1 MDLLKRVIIN
11 HAIEG
16 RCAASKSKFGF
27 ISQCKEVINFNRD
40 GNVSGHKEPIQHC
53 TDKNCVHTQL
63 KFTKYTN
70 TEHYGH
76 CGHAWIKQITERTKE
91 VREGGKTSTIVLAP
105 K

>member
-16 RCAASKSKFGF
+16 WCAASKNKFGF
-27 ISQCKEVINFNRD
+27 ISQCKEIINFNRG
-40 GNVSGHKEPIQHC
+40 GNVSGHKEPILHC
-53 TDKNCVHTQL
+53 TETNCVHTHL

-76 CGHAWIKQITERTKE
+76 NSLSPQEGHCVPGMQSK
-91 VREGGKTSTIVLAP
+91 RELFK
-105 K
+105 